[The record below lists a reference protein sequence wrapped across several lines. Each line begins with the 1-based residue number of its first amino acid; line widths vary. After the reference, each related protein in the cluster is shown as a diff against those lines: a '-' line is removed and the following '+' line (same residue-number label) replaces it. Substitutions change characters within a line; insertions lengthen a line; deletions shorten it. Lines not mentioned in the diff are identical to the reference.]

1 LQFLYLSVIPSGRG
15 VIFVRVDSLDVTKR
29 KIINDWKGR
38 KLMGILAWII
48 LGLIAGAI
56 AKAIYPGHQGG
67 GIFATIGLGI
77 LGALVG
83 GYLGNLLLGS
93 SGGALAGAITVP
105 SILFAVLGAIILIFI
120 WGLVTRRAA

>member
-1 LQFLYLSVIPSGRG
+1 
-15 VIFVRVDSLDVTKR
+15 
-29 KIINDWKGR
+29 
-38 KLMGILAWII
+38 MGILAWII

-56 AKAIYPGHQGG
+56 AKAIYPGQQGG

-83 GYLGNLLLGS
+83 GYLGNLLLGT
-93 SGGALAGAITVP
+93 SGGALAGAITIP

-120 WGLVTRRAA
+120 WGLVTRRAV